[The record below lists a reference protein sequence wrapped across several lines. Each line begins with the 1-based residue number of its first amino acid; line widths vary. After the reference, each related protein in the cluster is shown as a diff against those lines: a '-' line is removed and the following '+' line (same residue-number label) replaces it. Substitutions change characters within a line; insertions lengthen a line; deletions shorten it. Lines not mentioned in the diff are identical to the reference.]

1 MFGKESA
8 GHVDHEYINPKIM
21 LSPKAAFYG
30 EQEVLPIME
39 SAGRISCEFVMCYP
53 PGIPIIAPG
62 ELLTPEI
69 LENIDYSK
77 KRGCFMTGTED
88 MNIEKIRVI
97 KE

>member
-1 MFGKESA
+1 SI
-8 GHVDHEYINPKIM
+8 V
-21 LSPKAAFYG
+21 LSPKEAFYG
-30 EQEVLPIME
+30 QQERVPIME

-69 LENIDYSK
+69 LENIDFSK

-88 MNIEKIRVI
+88 MDIEYIKVI
-97 KE
+97 K

>member
-1 MFGKESA
+1 
-8 GHVDHEYINPKIM
+8 
-21 LSPKAAFYG
+21 
-30 EQEVLPIME
+30 
-39 SAGRISCEFVMCYP
+39 MCYP